1 MTRQTA
7 QLRTAQLR
15 TRFARVYAA
24 TIIVAA
30 MAAIGSVWAN
40 NSGPQA
46 AIDVSALMQ
55 TIDTSR
61 LPVQSNPDA
70 I

>member
-1 MTRQTA
+1 MTDQ
-7 QLRTAQLR
+7 TAQLR

-24 TIIVAA
+24 IIILAA
-30 MAAIGSVWAN
+30 TAAIGAVWAI

-55 TIDTSR
+55 TNDTSR
-61 LPVQSNPDA
+61 LPVQTDPDA